1 VLVGATKSE
10 RISGSLAKTILTALT
25 KESKNRERETGLR
38 EFMAMVD
45 KLQAQSFELVIQFC
59 ADWI

>member
-1 VLVGATKSE
+1 VKNFPSTIVLVGATKSE

-45 KLQAQSFELVIQFC
+45 KLQAQ
-59 ADWI
+59 